1 MFNPEHRMLHR
12 RALVLTVLLMLG
24 MLFLPVG
31 RAGALSAELQLDP
44 SSGPAGTSIRV
55 TPVVKFAGTCAV
67 RWDGHSV
74 GTFPCGPDAASGVL
88 GSTTLT
94 AQGAPGSHTILVC
107 LPSCDGIDSPAWAE
121 SASFTVLAVVPELGS
136 LSLDDASQRLKSAGL
151 VLGTVQGPSADPAAR
166 VGDQVPPPGAAVE
179 AGTAVNLTLSLPGPA
194 PVTVPDLVGRT
205 REEAAALVTNRRLV
219 LRVASGTGRVQRQ
232 DPLPGS
238 QVAAGSVV
246 TVTLEA
252 SSNQVLVAV
261 PDVRGRTAGDAEAA
275 VAAAG
280 LVLNATGPAA
290 GTVQAQ
296 DPAPGTQVQRGS
308 AVAVTLAVPG
318 SPSTTTPPTAP
329 GGAAGLPVG
338 LALLAVAVVLV
349 ALVVRMLRR
358 APRRRSSEWVH
369 EHVRLTAGASPSQ
382 PGDIHIGEAGPE
394 PTHTVGLEPHRDPG
408 SQTLEEVKR

>member
-1 MFNPEHRMLHR
+1 MLHR
-12 RALVLTVLLMLG
+12 RALVLAVFLMLG
-24 MLFLPVG
+24 MLFLPMG
-31 RAGALSAELQLDP
+31 RAGALRAGLQLDP

-55 TPVVKFAGTCAV
+55 TPVVRLAGTCAV
-67 RWDGHSV
+67 RWDGRPM

-94 AQGAPGSHTILVC
+94 AQGAPGPHTVLVC

-151 VLGTVQGPSADPAAR
+151 VLGTVQGPSGDPAAR
-166 VGDQVPPPGAAVE
+166 VSDQAPPPGTAVE

-194 PVTVPDLVGRT
+194 PVTVPDLV
-205 REEAAALVTNRRLV
+205 
-219 LRVASGTGRVQRQ
+219 
-232 DPLPGS
+232 
-238 QVAAGSVV
+238 
-246 TVTLEA
+246 
-252 SSNQVLVAV
+252 
-261 PDVRGRTAGDAEAA
+261 GRTAGDAEAA

-318 SPSTTTPPTAP
+318 SPSTSTPPTAP
-329 GGAAGLPVG
+329 GGAAGLAIG

-358 APRRRSSEWVH
+358 APRRRSPDWVH